1 MGSGGAPGRR
11 RREAPKVVIKW
22 LRNVADDLKEFD
34 MDLLVARATAQNR
47 PLWRIIAKH
56 GATLPQWSTL
66 HLLLHIRAKCSV
78 GLCVF
83 LQPDLDLN
91 IDYSAALMY
100 RIAHDIMS
108 FNGMYATIQCFF
120 ILLCCTRIWI

>member
-1 MGSGGAPGRR
+1 MFLNSS
-11 RREAPKVVIKW
+11 
-22 LRNVADDLKEFD
+22 DLTLTV
-34 MDLLVARATAQNR
+34 DLLIFFVGSRRNAECLCKCISV
-47 PLWRIIAKH
+47 P
-56 GATLPQWSTL
+56 P
-66 HLLLHIRAKCSV
+66 HIRAKCSV

-108 FNGMYATIQCFF
+108 FNGM
-120 ILLCCTRIWI
+120 